1 MLSVLYLCRIVEFAT
16 KDDMKTAMKKLQ
28 GHEINRKK
36 IKLSVVC
43 YDILISIYTVQ
54 FTKVYQSFLLSRRKL
69 EGHDHVLDRDQ
80 RIDGKYD
87 KLCKSV

>member
-54 FTKVYQSFLLSRRKL
+54 FTKVYHFFCCQGESWRVTVTFPIPIKGST
-69 EGHDHVLDRDQ
+69 VSM
-80 RIDGKYD
+80 I
-87 KLCKSV
+87 